1 MLLLRLAAG
10 ALGLAELLF
19 PRRTA
24 EFWVSRALVDGSD
37 VEWQP
42 WVYTAARIE
51 GAVLLWWAL
60 RSGGTE
66 HEPDPD
72 DASATG

>member
-10 ALGLAELLF
+10 VLGLAELLF

-42 WVYTAARIE
+42 WVYTITRTE
-51 GAVLLWWAL
+51 GEVPL
-60 RSGGTE
+60 
-66 HEPDPD
+66 
-72 DASATG
+72 